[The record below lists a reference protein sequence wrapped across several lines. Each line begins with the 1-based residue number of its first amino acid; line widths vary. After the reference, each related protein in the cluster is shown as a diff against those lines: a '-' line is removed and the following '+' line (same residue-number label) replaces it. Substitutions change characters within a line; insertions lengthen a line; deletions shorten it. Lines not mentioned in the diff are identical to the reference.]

1 MNPLALEI
9 LKSTGTQHQRV
20 MRLVSIGRQISS
32 LTTGEL
38 MTCAWSTL
46 KAFEAEQDRR
56 REAYR
61 QHRTGE
67 IEQEQFRKRLR
78 AAKLIADHVLD
89 GRRAH
94 ERVSGF
100 GPDGESAMFTGPS
113 VEDHQRGRQSCA

>member
-32 LTTGEL
+32 LTTGQL

-46 KAFEAEQDRR
+46 KAFEAEQDRL

-61 QHRTGE
+61 QHRKRE
-67 IEQEQFRKRLR
+67 IEQEQLLKRLR
-78 AAKLIADHVLD
+78 AAKLIADHVID

-94 ERVSGF
+94 EKMSGI
-100 GPDGESAMFTGPS
+100 GPDGESAMFTGPTAQ
-113 VEDHQRGRQSCA
+113 DQRARKSCA